1 MLTVTKKAAAL
12 LKAAKAAEGGT
23 HGAGVRIRR
32 GTWRKMAAVPGEP
45 AISVGFAIRDEPAPD
60 DEEFKQH
67 GLRIFVENALVE
79 PLDGHTL
86 DVREAAEGM
95 ELVFV

>member
-32 GTWRKMAAVPGEP
+32 GTMAAVPGEP

-60 DEEFKQH
+60 DEEIKQH
-67 GLRIFVENALVE
+67 GLRIFVEDALVE

-86 DVREAAEGM
+86 DVREDAEGM